1 MKRILLPAGG
11 AVLATGLLAAGLAG
25 TANAVPDWDYDTLAK
40 DAPAAVD
47 VAEFWTKA
55 NGHTNNL
62 AKATAYTDETIAA
75 SKLNAAGG
83 YTPDGKPGVVAPI
96 GEEKKTAAKVK
107 NINLPKTIGKVFF
120 VDSEGDLKWCS
131 ATSIQSK
138 YRNLVATA
146 GHCVSDD
153 KKNASVMDNW
163 VFVPGY
169 YQGKAPWGVY
179 VGKTAYTH
187 YDYSVY
193 NDRDRDYAFVTVYN
207 GIHVGAGKTTQV
219 LKSEYTK
226 FTGKKYI
233 VEKTITKDEYDAGV
247 VKYGVNGPYQSK
259 AIDPEVATVAKPAD
273 ATTLEVV
280 EKYIKGEG
288 PTKGVK
294 LIGAEVTKAEY
305 DAASKVADQ
314 FGNGAQ
320 FTRLSAPV
328 AISQEE
334 YKKLLSDKGDGKF
347 DGVLAEV
354 VDPND
359 KKTVIG
365 WTKQQFFVKKWVSIT
380 IPTKYWVET
389 YFIVEGFV
397 KDAGRLGD
405 NVGGQGFTW
414 NQKPE
419 QTVFVFGYPAAPH
432 PDGNKAYTGVTP
444 KWTYGKTSGK
454 VYVSAAEKVEEH
466 FGLKSSFTPGADGG
480 PWLAKYSNAKRLGY
494 VNGVTSLFGDQD
506 KNGRFDIIT
515 SPYFDGETAAI
526 YTKAAAVWS
535 GSIVK

>member
-40 DAPAAVD
+40 DAPAALD
-47 VAEFWTKA
+47 VAEFWLAT
-55 NGHTNNL
+55 NGDANNL
-62 AKATAYTDETIAA
+62 AKATAYTHETVAA
-75 SKLNAAGG
+75 SKLSAGGG
-83 YTPDGKPGVVAPI
+83 YTPDGKPGIVAPI
-96 GEEKKTAAKVK
+96 GEEKKSSAKVK

-120 VDSEGDLKWCS
+120 VDSEGKFKWCS

-146 GHCVSDD
+146 GHCVYDD

-179 VGKTAYTH
+179 AGKTAYTH

-207 GIHVGAGKTTQV
+207 GVHVGAGKTTQV

-226 FTGKKYI
+226 FEGKKYI
-233 VEKTITKDEYDAGV
+233 VEKTVTKDEFEAGV

-259 AIDPEVATVAKPAD
+259 PLDPEVATVAKPAD
-273 ATTLEVV
+273 ATYGNFKDYVLG
-280 EKYIKGEG
+280 KG
-288 PTKGVK
+288 PTAGVK
-294 LIGAEVTKAEY
+294 VIGVPVTKAEFE
-305 DAASKVADQ
+305 AAKALKDDL
-314 FGNGAQ
+314 GNGAP
-320 FTRLSAPV
+320 FNAASAPV
-328 AISQEE
+328 SISEAE
-334 YKKLLSDKGDGKF
+334 YKQLLVDKADGKF
-347 DGVLAEV
+347 DGTLAEV
-354 VDPND
+354 KDPND
-359 KKTVIG
+359 NKTVIG
-365 WTKQQFFVKKWVSIT
+365 WTKQQYFVKKWVSVT

-389 YFIVEGFV
+389 YFIVEGFA

-419 QTVFVFGYPAAPH
+419 QTVFVFGYPALPH

-466 FGLKSSFTPGADGG
+466 IGLKSSFTPGADGG

-506 KNGRFDIIT
+506 KNGRYDTIT

-526 YTKAAAVWS
+526 YTKASAVWS
-535 GSIVK
+535 GKIVK

>member
-25 TANAVPDWDYDTLAK
+25 TANAVPDWASDTMAK

-47 VAEFWTKA
+47 VAEFWLKA

-62 AKATAYTDETIAA
+62 AKATAYTHETIAA
-75 SKLNAAGG
+75 SKLSAGGG
-83 YTPDGKPGVVAPI
+83 YTPDGKPGIVAPI

-120 VDSEGDLKWCS
+120 VDAAGDLKWCS

-138 YRNLVATA
+138 YRNLVSTA
-146 GHCVSDD
+146 GHCVYDD

-169 YQGKAPWGVY
+169 YQGKSPWGIY

-207 GIHVGAGKTTQV
+207 GIQVGGGTSKEVSKAD
-219 LKSEYTK
+219 YDK
-226 FTGKKYI
+226 FTGRKEVKQ
-233 VEKTITKDEYDAGV
+233 VEI
-247 VKYGVNGPYQSK
+247 SK
-259 AIDPEVATVAKPAD
+259 
-273 ATTLEVV
+273 
-280 EKYIKGEG
+280 
-288 PTKGVK
+288 
-294 LIGAEVTKAEY
+294 
-305 DAASKVADQ
+305 
-314 FGNGAQ
+314 
-320 FTRLSAPV
+320 
-328 AISQEE
+328 EE
-334 YKKLLSDKGDGKF
+334 YKKCVLNLGACWSEGKNTAADVVGPNYPGAVLERVEVTEATYKAAKVGPGNGNKLGEPEVESVTKTEYDAYAGKGTKAVDKLGNYTITHYYVQSWVKPGT
-347 DGVLAEV
+347 E
-354 VDPND
+354 
-359 KKTVIG
+359 KKYYKAI
-365 WTKQQFFVKKWVSIT
+365 
-380 IPTKYWVET
+380 
-389 YFIVEGFV
+389 FIVIDGFI

-466 FGLKSSFTPGADGG
+466 VGLKSSFTPGADGG

-506 KNGRFDIIT
+506 KNGRFDTIT

-526 YTKAAAVWS
+526 YTKASAVWS

>member
-25 TANAVPDWDYDTLAK
+25 TANAVPDWAYDTMAK
-40 DAPAAVD
+40 DAPSAVD

-75 SKLNAAGG
+75 SKLSASGN
-83 YTPDGKPGVVAPI
+83 YTPDGKPGIVAPI
-96 GEEKKTAAKVK
+96 GEEKKSSAKVK

-120 VDSEGDLKWCS
+120 VDSEGELKWCS

-146 GHCVSDD
+146 GHCVYDD
-153 KKNASVMDNW
+153 KKNASAMDNW

-207 GIHVGAGKTTQV
+207 GIHIGGGKATQV
-219 LKSEYTK
+219 TAKEFAEYK
-226 FTGKKYI
+226 GAKYI
-233 VEKTITKDEYDAGV
+233 DEKTITADEFKAGV
-247 VKYGVNGPYQSK
+247 EKYGVDGPFKSK
-259 AIDPEVATVAKPAD
+259 VVDPKVETVAKPAHVD
-273 ATTLEVV
+273 TLGELLPYSDDDGKDGIKVVGVEVV
-280 EKYIKGEG
+280 KSAYLAAPDGYDNNAKSPYLTGNK
-288 PTKGVK
+288 PTPISLEEYNTLK
-294 LIGAEVTKAEY
+294 AAKAE
-305 DAASKVADQ
+305 
-314 FGNGAQ
+314 
-320 FTRLSAPV
+320 
-328 AISQEE
+328 
-334 YKKLLSDKGDGKF
+334 GKF
-347 DGVLAEV
+347 LGELTEFKDAKG
-354 VDPND
+354 N
-359 KKTVIG
+359 VIG
-365 WTKQQFFVKKWVSIT
+365 WGKQSFYVRKWVKST
-380 IPTKYWVET
+380 VQTNYWVET
-389 YFIVEGFV
+389 YFVVEGYI

-405 NVGGQGFTW
+405 NVGGQGFVW

-466 FGLKSSFTPGADGG
+466 VGLKSSFTPGADGG

-506 KNGRFDIIT
+506 KNGRFDTIT
-515 SPYFDGETAAI
+515 SPYFDGETATV
-526 YTKAAAVWS
+526 YSKAAAVWS